1 MKWLLSDGI
10 QRTHYNSHE
19 VLFKYRTK
27 ALQGMMKARKMAAK
41 IKADNNAEKDKNFKK
56 NHQEDFISSEP
67 TSIASEL
74 TLIMIFPL
82 IESVSK
88 IDSGSAFVST
98 IILILLHIASFN
110 IPLRTL

>member
-1 MKWLLSDGI
+1 
-10 QRTHYNSHE
+10 
-19 VLFKYRTK
+19 
-27 ALQGMMKARKMAAK
+27 MAAK

-88 IDSGSAFVST
+88 IDSGK
-98 IILILLHIASFN
+98 
-110 IPLRTL
+110 

>member
-1 MKWLLSDGI
+1 MYITYLDEMVKSISDGI
-10 QRTHYNSHE
+10 QRTNYNSHE

-27 ALQGMMKARKMAAK
+27 ALQGIMKARKMAAK
-41 IKADNNAEKDKNFKK
+41 IKADNNAEKDNNFNK
-56 NHQEDFISSEP
+56 NHQEEFMPSEQ

-88 IDSGSAFVST
+88 IDSGSV
-98 IILILLHIASFN
+98 LLFE
-110 IPLRTL
+110 